1 MNSIMS
7 QNKSKLWSLPK
18 RAFGDCFGCAPHNTK
33 GLKLQFWYTEN
44 GCVSYHSIPKE
55 YCGFTG
61 LVHGGIIAT
70 LLDEVAAWT
79 IITHLFRIGITVQIT
94 VKYLKPIPTEEEL
107 VIKAEIL
114 EHNGENII
122 VLARIQSKNG
132 LILAEA
138 NSKWLI
144 PSNTLLEKITGLN
157 TQELDDLLKETIEPI
172 QKKQLTHQNE

>member
-1 MNSIMS
+1 MS
-7 QNKSKLWSLPK
+7 QKESEEWLLPK

-61 LVHGGIIAT
+61 LAHGGIIAT

-79 IITHLFRIGITVQIT
+79 IITHLFRIGITIQIT
-94 VKYLKPIPTEEEL
+94 VNYLKPIPTEEEL
-107 VIKAEIL
+107 VINAEIL
-114 EHNGENII
+114 KHKGKKAT
-122 VLARIQSKNG
+122 VLAKIISKNG

-138 NSKWLI
+138 KSEWLI
-144 PSNTLLEKITGLN
+144 PSNAFLQETTGIN
-157 TQELDDLLKETIEPI
+157 AQELDLFIKETIGLI
-172 QKKQLTHQNE
+172 QKKQRTRQND